1 VSVYDIPLHAL
12 DGSPLD
18 ASQLR
23 GKAALIVNV
32 ASRCGLTPQ
41 YEALQALYERYRDRG
56 FVVVGAPCNQF
67 AGQEPG
73 AAEEIASFCSDSYS
87 VEFPLTEKLDV
98 NGRNRH
104 PLYAELT
111 ALPDANGVSG
121 DVQWNFEKFLVSPAG
136 EPVARHRP
144 KTLPDSEEIVS
155 AIEALLPTTPEPAWV
170 QRTGA
175 DVRPGDRVRV
185 KSGIEL
191 TVTRIEAGLMG
202 AEDYVCLI
210 EDSAG
215 RWLAQPVKTT
225 GELEILSY

>member
-1 VSVYDIPLHAL
+1 MSVYDIPLHAL

-18 ASQLR
+18 ASHLR

-32 ASRCGLTPQ
+32 ASKCGLTPQ
-41 YEALQALYERYRDRG
+41 YEGLQGLYEQYRDRG

-73 AAEEIASFCSDSYS
+73 TPDESVSFCSSSYS

-111 ALPDANGVSG
+111 ALPDAAGIAG
-121 DVQWNFEKFLVSPAG
+121 DVEWNFEKFLVSPAG
-136 EPVARHRP
+136 VPVERYRP
-144 KTLPDSEEIVS
+144 ATPPDAAEILQ
-155 AIEALLPTTPEPAWV
+155 AIERMLPSLSEPTWV
-170 QRTGA
+170 AGTAA

-185 KSGIEL
+185 ASGIEL
-191 TVTRIEAGLMG
+191 TVTRLEPSLLGRDDL
-202 AEDYVCLI
+202 VCLI

-215 RWLAQPVKTT
+215 RWLSQPVKTT
-225 GELEILSY
+225 AEIEILRY